1 MKEKPFGISALVL
14 AGGMGCR
21 LQGKDKLFLDYK
33 GERLLGRIERQ
44 LKAHFS
50 DILAACNRTEAM
62 DGLGYRLVKDVFPG
76 MGPLSGLLA
85 GLRSAK
91 NQWLYLLACD
101 MPYFSSIWLEELR
114 HRAAIIEE
122 EGMDI
127 KAIAAMDGLQHEPF
141 HALYHV
147 SLASIIEKLL
157 SRQEIY
163 NNSLAGQVARGVKGS
178 LKVAIKGSIKGAGLQ
193 SLAKYAS
200 FEFLDMDKNCSL
212 YEAKQKL
219 FFGINYVSD
228 M

>member
-1 MKEKPFGISALVL
+1 MKEKAFGISALVL
-14 AGGMGCR
+14 AGGTGCR

-44 LKAHFS
+44 LKPHFS

-62 DGLGYRLVKDVFPG
+62 EGLGYRLVKDVFPG

-85 GLRSAK
+85 GLRAAK

-101 MPYFSSIWLEELR
+101 MPYFSSVWLEELR
-114 HRAAIIEE
+114 RRAAIIEE

-127 KAIAAMDGLQHEPF
+127 KAIAAMDGLHHEPF

-147 SLASIIEKLL
+147 SLASIIEELL
-157 SRQEIY
+157 PRQELY
-163 NNSLAGQVARGVKGS
+163 NDS
-178 LKVAIKGSIKGAGLQ
+178 LKGALKGAIKGAGLQ

>member
-14 AGGMGCR
+14 AGGTGSR

-33 GERLLGRIERQ
+33 GERLLGRIEKQ
-44 LKAHFS
+44 LKPHFS

-62 DGLGYRLVKDVFPG
+62 EGLGYRLVKDAFPG

-85 GLRSAK
+85 GLRAAK
-91 NQWLYLLACD
+91 SQWLYLLACD

-114 HRAAIIEE
+114 HRAVIIEE

-127 KAIAAMDGLQHEPF
+127 KAIVAIDGFHHEPF

-147 SLASIIEKLL
+147 SLAGIIERLL
-157 SRQEIY
+157 SRQLIY
-163 NNSLAGQVARGVKGS
+163 KNSLLGS
-178 LKVAIKGSIKGAGLQ
+178 LKGLGLQ
-193 SLAKYAS
+193 SLVKYAG
-200 FEFLDMDKNCSL
+200 FEFLDMDKSYSL

-228 M
+228 IEKLD